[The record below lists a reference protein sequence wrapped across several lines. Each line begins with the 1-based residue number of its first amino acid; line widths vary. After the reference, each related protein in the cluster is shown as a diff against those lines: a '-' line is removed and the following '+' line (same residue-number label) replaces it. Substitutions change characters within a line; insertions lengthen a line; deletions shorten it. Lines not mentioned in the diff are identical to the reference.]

1 MILSWIKN
9 ISLLCIV
16 SIMASSPTLASD
28 RLNGL
33 NIKEQ
38 AANYFSQQ
46 GLNLSLLV
54 SDKRSFFPCSVPL
67 DFRQRQDNDWSTV
80 LVRCSHENWETFIRS
95 ANLFPKIASSKSPS
109 IDSRLTVA
117 ILIRNISKGQVIS
130 EEYLGFEDR
139 PERQIHG
146 AYNKKTIETGLICSM
161 EACWHQKSS
170 TKEVPKLDPKQSL
183 QFKQLRSGF

>member
-54 SDKRSFFPCSVPL
+54 SDKRSFLSCSVPL
-67 DFRQRQDNDWSTV
+67 DFR
-80 LVRCSHENWETFIRS
+80 
-95 ANLFPKIASSKSPS
+95 
-109 IDSRLTVA
+109 
-117 ILIRNISKGQVIS
+117 
-130 EEYLGFEDR
+130 
-139 PERQIHG
+139 
-146 AYNKKTIETGLICSM
+146 
-161 EACWHQKSS
+161 
-170 TKEVPKLDPKQSL
+170 
-183 QFKQLRSGF
+183 